1 MMSDLLVIG
10 NEDIVNED
18 IENEDIENE
27 DIENEYAVSP
37 PKSEH

>member
-27 DIENEYAVSP
+27 EIEINICIEN
-37 PKSEH
+37 